1 MHRVLWDNRGTS
13 LARPPLTPRH
23 DTGYLPMLTFFASAF
38 LLGLIFN
45 AAPGAVFAETVKQ
58 GARGGFKPALA
69 VQIGSLVGD
78 ALWALLGLTGVGV
91 LLQADALRVP
101 VGIAGVAYLLWLA
114 WDAWRAA
121 GQHLGTRADDAASH
135 RSALRIGALLSLTN
149 PQNVAYWAAMGS
161 AMGALGVQDPD
172 STHYTVFF
180 AAFMTSSVLWCFIA
194 ATLVDRLFR
203 RANTQWATLTYRL
216 CAAALLALAIGSMRD
231 LMAPTAKPARHSAP
245 PAVLGKP

>member
-1 MHRVLWDNRGTS
+1 MF
-13 LARPPLTPRH
+13 A
-23 DTGYLPMLTFFASAF
+23 FFVSAF
-38 LLGLIFN
+38 LLGLVFN

-69 VQIGSLVGD
+69 VQVGSLTGD
-78 ALWALLGLTGVGV
+78 ALWAVLGLTGVGV
-91 LLQADALRVP
+91 LLQAESLRMP

-114 WDAWRAA
+114 WDSWRAA
-121 GQHLGTRADDAASH
+121 GQHLDTRGSDAASN
-135 RSALRIGALLSLTN
+135 RSALKTGALLSLTN

-161 AMGALGVQDPD
+161 AMGALGVHEPD
-172 STHYTVFF
+172 NTHYAVFF
-180 AAFMTSSVLWCFIA
+180 TAFMTASVLWCFVA

-231 LMAPTAKPARHSAP
+231 LMTPVARQERQATP
-245 PAVLGKP
+245 PAVSGRP

>member
-1 MHRVLWDNRGTS
+1 MF
-13 LARPPLTPRH
+13 A
-23 DTGYLPMLTFFASAF
+23 FFVSAF
-38 LLGLIFN
+38 LLGLVFN

-69 VQIGSLVGD
+69 VQVGSLAGD
-78 ALWALLGLTGVGV
+78 ALWAVLGLTGVGV
-91 LLQADALRVP
+91 LLQAESLRMP

-114 WDAWRAA
+114 WDSWRAA
-121 GQHLGTRADDAASH
+121 GQHLDTRGSDAASN
-135 RSALRIGALLSLTN
+135 RSALKTGALLSLTN

-161 AMGALGVQDPD
+161 AMGALGVHEPD
-172 STHYTVFF
+172 NTHYAVFF
-180 AAFMTSSVLWCFIA
+180 TAFMTASVLWCFVA

-231 LMAPTAKPARHSAP
+231 LMTPVARQERLATP
-245 PAVLGKP
+245 PAVSGRP